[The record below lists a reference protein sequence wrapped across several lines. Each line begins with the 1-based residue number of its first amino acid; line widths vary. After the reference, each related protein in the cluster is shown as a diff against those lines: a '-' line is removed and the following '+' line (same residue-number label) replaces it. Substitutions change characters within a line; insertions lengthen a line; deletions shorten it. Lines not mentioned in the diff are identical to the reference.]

1 MGSPGKPPIFDG
13 SDYDYWKVRMR
24 AYLLSLGSEVW
35 EICVDPDYVNLA
47 VRTTELQVRRH
58 EVNSKAYNALIA
70 CLSRPEF
77 DRVSDLLTAREI
89 WTRLAN
95 FHEGTNHVKSRLY
108 ETHRREYENFSQLPG
123 ESIDTMFSRFQS
135 IVNKVRANQPQGT
148 QAYSDH
154 EKAMKLLYA
163 LDRKV
168 WEVKVQTIIESASY
182 ETLTVDELFSKLK
195 ASEVEK
201 LSRAKMEGNHA
212 DASASKSMAL
222 VGNSGANPDPSLGG
236 FCLSSLVSVTDEQL
250 EVLGNEELAL
260 IIHKFQRAF
269 NNRQARAK
277 TCFNCGKTGHFAA
290 ECPRKKS
297 SRDDDGRSKHEEYRE
312 HRHKHKSGHSHK
324 KNGGRSKRHHERK
337 KKNVG
342 KYKDKQA
349 FVAQSEDHSST
360 SQSSTSSSS
369 SSSSDSDSHHRG
381 EKKRSSKKKAT
392 EGFTGLCLHAGKAA
406 GLCTMAIDSDA
417 DGTPSTT
424 AELAPQLESSSE
436 VRPEHPTPEEL
447 EDLYTALDNQDLI
460 IKDAKRQF
468 RALRQELKEAKLALE
483 IAQSAAVVE
492 DCVEEDECGQCIGL
506 MSDLSELR
514 SKYDENL
521 LKLEE
526 GKKALD
532 ELKSRLTLL

>member
-47 VRTTELQVRRH
+47 VRTTELQ
-58 EVNSKAYNALIA
+58 
-70 CLSRPEF
+70 
-77 DRVSDLLTAREI
+77 
-89 WTRLAN
+89 
-95 FHEGTNHVKSRLY
+95 
-108 ETHRREYENFSQLPG
+108 
-123 ESIDTMFSRFQS
+123 
-135 IVNKVRANQPQGT
+135 
-148 QAYSDH
+148 
-154 EKAMKLLYA
+154 
-163 LDRKV
+163 
-168 WEVKVQTIIESASY
+168 
-182 ETLTVDELFSKLK
+182 
-195 ASEVEK
+195 
-201 LSRAKMEGNHA
+201 
-212 DASASKSMAL
+212 
-222 VGNSGANPDPSLGG
+222 
-236 FCLSSLVSVTDEQL
+236 
-250 EVLGNEELAL
+250 
-260 IIHKFQRAF
+260 
-269 NNRQARAK
+269 

-312 HRHKHKSGHSHK
+312 HRHKHKSRHSHK

-381 EKKRSSKKKAT
+381 EKKRSSKMKAT

-424 AELAPQLESSSE
+424 AKLAPQLESSSE

-483 IAQSAAVVE
+483 IAQSAPVVE
-492 DCVEEDECGQCIGL
+492 DCVEEDECSQCIGL

-526 GKKALD
+526 GKKAMD
-532 ELKSRLTLL
+532 ELKSRPTLLGACKECPALREELKEKNVALRKLEKSAVPSSCSADYDFTLREVALVDKLGFNLLSVSQLLDDGFEQLSLSGDWSVF